1 MEHPMRHLHRSFSSI
16 AAALA
21 ALAAFALAIP
31 AARAAD
37 EPKRGSIRVAYE
49 VPKDQ
54 SLQSTY
60 DMVKERNCLEMIQE
74 IFSPFKLPE
83 DLYIK
88 MVPCDGIPNAY
99 FFREGDVPTIRICYE
114 FLQQLYQMMPKDKT
128 VEGITAQEALVGQLL
143 FAVAHEFGH
152 AAFDIYNIPV
162 FGRQEDAADQFATY
176 FLLQF
181 GGERAHQLIWG
192 ASYMYDEFVKLLQ
205 DKTRKATK
213 VTLPVLAFSSDHGAP
228 EERFYNL
235 VCIAYGYD
243 PKIFAAVVDKG
254 FLPDQRAKVCKYEY
268 SNLRYAV
275 KTMIMPHVDEAQAE
289 RVHAQT
295 VFPLDYRSGEW
306 FP

>member
-1 MEHPMRHLHRSFSSI
+1 MRHLHRSFSGI

-21 ALAAFALAIP
+21 AFAVFALAMP
-31 AARAAD
+31 AARALD
-37 EPKRGSIRVAYE
+37 EPKIGSIRIVYE
-49 VPKDQ
+49 TPKES
-54 SLQSTY
+54 SLQHTY
-60 DMVKERNCLEMIQE
+60 DMVKERNSLEMIQE

-88 MVPCDGIPNAY
+88 MTSCDGVPNAY
-99 FFREGDVPTIRICYE
+99 FFREDDIPTIRICYE
-114 FLQQLYQMMPKDKT
+114 YLHQIYQMMPKT
-128 VEGITAQEALVGQLL
+128 PTAEGITAREALVGQLL

-152 AAFDIYNIPV
+152 AAFDIYNVPV

-181 GGERAHQLIWG
+181 GGERAQRLIWG

-243 PKIFAAVVDKG
+243 PQIFAAVVDKG
-254 FLPDQRAKVCKYEY
+254 YLPDRRAKVCKYEY
-268 SNLRYAV
+268 SNLSYAI
-275 KTMIMPHVDEAQAE
+275 KTLIMPHVDDAQCK
-289 RVHAQT
+289 RVLAQT
-295 VFPLDYRSGEW
+295 VFPSDWQSGEW

>member
-1 MEHPMRHLHRSFSSI
+1 MRHLHRSFSGI

-21 ALAAFALAIP
+21 ALAVFALAMP
-31 AARAAD
+31 AARALD
-37 EPKRGSIRVAYE
+37 EPKVGSIRIVYE
-49 VPKDQ
+49 TPKES
-54 SLQSTY
+54 SLQRTY
-60 DMVKERNCLEMIQE
+60 DMVKERNSLEMIQE

-88 MVPCDGIPNAY
+88 MTSCDGVPNAY
-99 FFREGDVPTIRICYE
+99 FFREDDIPTIRICYE
-114 FLQQLYQMMPKDKT
+114 YLHQIYQMMPKT
-128 VEGITAQEALVGQLL
+128 PTAEGITAREALVGQLL

-152 AAFDIYNIPV
+152 AAFDVYNVPV

-181 GGERAHQLIWG
+181 GGERAQRLIWG

-243 PKIFAAVVDKG
+243 PQIFAAVVDKG
-254 FLPDQRAKVCKYEY
+254 YLPDRRAKVCKYEY
-268 SNLRYAV
+268 SNLSYAI
-275 KTMIMPHVDEAQAE
+275 KTLIMPHVDDAQCK
-289 RVHAQT
+289 RVLAQT
-295 VFPLDYRSGEW
+295 VFPSDWQSGEW

>member
-1 MEHPMRHLHRSFSSI
+1 MRHLHRSLSSI
-16 AAALA
+16 ATVLA
-21 ALAAFALAIP
+21 VLATFALAIP

-37 EPKRGSIRVAYE
+37 EPKRGSIRIAYE
-49 VPKDQ
+49 PPKDP
-54 SLQSTY
+54 SLQRIY
-60 DMVKERNCLEMIQE
+60 DMVKERNSLEMFQE
-74 IFSPFKLPE
+74 VFSPFRLPE
-83 DLYIK
+83 DVHIK
-88 MVPCDGIPNAY
+88 TTSCDGVPNAY
-99 FFREGDVPTIRICYE
+99 FFREDDIPTIRICYE
-114 FLQQLYQMMPKDKT
+114 YLQQIYQMMPKDKT

-143 FAVAHEFGH
+143 FAVCHEFGH
-152 AAFDIYNIPV
+152 AAFDIYNVPV

-181 GGERAHQLIWG
+181 GGERAQRLIWG

-243 PKIFAAVVDKG
+243 PQIFAAVVDKG
-254 FLPDQRAKVCKYEY
+254 YLPDRRAKVCKYEY
-268 SNLRYAV
+268 SNLSYAI
-275 KTMIMPHVDEAQAE
+275 KTLIMPHVDDAQCK
-289 RVHAQT
+289 RVLAQT
-295 VFPLDYRSGEW
+295 VFPSDWQSGEW